1 MAQLD
6 QLDLEDQE
14 GKLALEVHL
23 VKEDSLD
30 NLDPVDLLVNVERVS
45 LEDLVL
51 LGNVVLRVLLD
62 LLDLEDLQVQLDQ
75 LGKLVHRENP
85 EKEDLLVHQGHKERV
100 AAEDL

>member
-1 MAQLD
+1 MVQLD
-6 QLDLEDQE
+6 QLDLEDHE
-14 GKLALEVHL
+14 EKLALEVHL

-62 LLDLEDLQVQLDQ
+62 LLDLEDLLDQLDQ
-75 LGKLVHRENP
+75 LGKLVHRVKLG
-85 EKEDLLVHQGHKERV
+85 KEDLLVQQGRKEREAV
-100 AAEDL
+100 EDL